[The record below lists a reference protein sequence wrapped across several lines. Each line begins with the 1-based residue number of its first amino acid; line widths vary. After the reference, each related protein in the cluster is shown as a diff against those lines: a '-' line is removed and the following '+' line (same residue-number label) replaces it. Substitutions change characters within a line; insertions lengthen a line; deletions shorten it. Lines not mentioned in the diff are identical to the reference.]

1 MLSFPSFKLFS
12 KKSALA
18 NWQILDASSN
28 RNAEQSTLF
37 EQRDAHAIDVLEEEI
52 IQWKPLNVITVKVF
66 SCLCDYQTL
75 NVITVSLISR
85 LM

>member
-18 NWQILDASSN
+18 IWQILDASSN

-37 EQRDAHAIDVLEEEI
+37 VHCDAHVIDVLEEEI
-52 IQWKPLNVITVKVF
+52 IQWKPLNVITVKVI
-66 SCLCDYQTL
+66 SCLCDYQLL
-75 NVITVSLISR
+75 NVITVSVISC

>member
-18 NWQILDASSN
+18 IWQILEASSN

-37 EQRDAHAIDVLEEEI
+37 EQRNAHAIDVLEEDI
-52 IQWKPLNVITVKVF
+52 IQWKPLNVITVNVI
-66 SCLCDYQTL
+66 SCLCDNQLL
-75 NVITVSLISR
+75 NVITVSVISR